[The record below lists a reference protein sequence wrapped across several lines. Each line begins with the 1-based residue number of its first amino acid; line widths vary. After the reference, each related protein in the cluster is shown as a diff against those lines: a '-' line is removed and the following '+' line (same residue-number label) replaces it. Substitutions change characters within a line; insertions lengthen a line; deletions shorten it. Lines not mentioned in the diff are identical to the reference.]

1 MLSVDSY
8 IEKIH
13 NSRDIMFRKRLLRY
27 RPDFDTYKE
36 IKSNSESLIVN
47 MCKLVFVLSKV
58 QMNGMSDNEIVQY
71 VEMNYDFGSYIRNY
85 LDSYN
90 YWLMFTARRDEPNKE
105 RYLKA
110 MIGYS
115 EIIENVIRNNFG
127 LPLYTNIRTSL
138 GASCL

>member
-58 QMNGMSDNEIVQY
+58 QMSGIPDNEIIQY
-71 VEMNYDFGSYIRNY
+71 VECNYNFGSYIRNF

-90 YWLMFTARRDEPNKE
+90 YWIMFTARKDEPNKE
-105 RYLKA
+105 RYLRA

-115 EIIENVIRNNFG
+115 EIIENEIIDAFR
-127 LPLYTNIRTSL
+127 LPLKYNLRTNFDRKR
-138 GASCL
+138 G